1 MCTLRTS
8 VALLALLA
16 VLSPAL
22 AQSPEL
28 GHPLPTSDIPFYAS
42 YVMPDGT
49 GLPKGSGSATMGKG
63 IWESRCA
70 SCHGITGSEGPI
82 MPPVGPTAS
91 YPKSAGR
98 FWPYATT
105 LFDYIRRAMP
115 FPSPKSLSDDEVYS
129 VTAFILY
136 RNGLVQED
144 TAIDATSLPRIAMP
158 GRDHFIDLW
167 TKQGEKPY

>member
-1 MCTLRTS
+1 MFTLEVR
-8 VALLALLA
+8 VAVAATLA
-16 VLSPAL
+16 VSSPAF

-28 GHPLPTSDIPFYAS
+28 GQPLLSSDIPFYA
-42 YVMPDGT
+42 YYIMPDGT
-49 GLPKGSGSATMGKG
+49 GLPEGSGSATAGKQ

-70 SCHGITGSEGPI
+70 TCHGITGSEGPI
-82 MPPVGPTAS
+82 MPPVGPTTS

-115 FPSPKSLSDDEVYS
+115 FPSPKSLSNDEVYS
-129 VTAFILY
+129 LTAFILY

-144 TAIDATSLPRIAMP
+144 AAIDATSLPRIAMP

-167 TKQGEKPY
+167 AKQGDKPY